1 MSADAHGFLP
11 GTTLRRQS
19 EDRRR
24 AADDLRWRKPGC
36 DALSKTCDALPT
48 GCDGVPTSCDGV
60 PTSCDGLP
68 ATCDGLPTTCD
79 GQNPHFLS
87 KKPVYDE
94 FLGMTAGKKRQFKPV
109 CRIASVPPARKKSNP
124 PARTALGTDQIAA
137 AANKTGK
144 KSWRHGLGKAV
155 GLRQN
160 ENNSKGI

>member
-1 MSADAHGFLP
+1 
-11 GTTLRRQS
+11 
-19 EDRRR
+19 
-24 AADDLRWRKPGC
+24 
-36 DALSKTCDALPT
+36 
-48 GCDGVPTSCDGV
+48 
-60 PTSCDGLP
+60 
-68 ATCDGLPTTCD
+68 
-79 GQNPHFLS
+79 
-87 KKPVYDE
+87 
-94 FLGMTAGKKRQFKPV
+94 MTAGKKRQFKPV